1 MKQSLSLSL
10 VCVAVCGALLKPC
23 LALDEQSIEVIEV
36 YAQKRVQS
44 LDEVSI
50 AITPIKGE
58 DIRHFGVKDTTE
70 LGSFVTNMKVSQNA
84 AEGTPPAINIRGV
97 GLLDYNTA
105 NTSPVAMYVD
115 GVSVGSANNQLV
127 NFFDIEQVE
136 VLKGPQGTLFGR
148 NSTGG
153 AVLIRSKRPDSGS
166 YGEIEVGIGTD
177 EWSKVQGFYNASLND
192 ESALRFAVNHVKYDY
207 TSYNLHPTAP
217 EAGMEQSDLRFSY
230 LAQWDKLSVYLKA
243 NYSHWNGIVQPVGN
257 IGVIDPQ
264 TRLKCSPEQAN
275 QGKCTDLLGFN
286 DGSDDFWAVNVN
298 NNSPHHSIGK
308 GWTAEVEYQLTDKS
322 HLLWINSF
330 SRLDREHA
338 FNCDGSPARTC
349 EGNLGLKA
357 ELLSNEVRYQSDY
370 ENGYLTSGIFQLQE
384 RLYQDNYNDILR
396 DLRGTPNGANS
407 ATFFYGNEIRNSVIA
422 LFAQYE
428 WQWRTDTT
436 LTFGLRYSDES
447 VDYDSISRLNVVL
460 DPTNLDGA
468 VIPFYHVKGNN
479 DDSSW
484 SGRFAINHNI
494 DKNKLLYYSFA
505 NGTKSGGYN
514 GGYLS
519 SPEQA
524 KEADYGTEHLNA
536 HEIGAKLTF
545 PDNSIRFNSAI
556 FYYDY
561 KDQQVFM
568 NQPSVIPGAVPL
580 QLLKNVG
587 ASKIYG
593 AEADVYYDINKQLNI
608 QIGLGYLPHAEFEE
622 FVDPAGVSLTD
633 NRLPFTSKLNANAQ
647 VSYTVSLDN
656 VGELST
662 TLGVDYQSEYY
673 FDQLESGYAK
683 QDGYALWRFNTRLD
697 VGQWQTN
704 LWAKNL
710 FDKEYSNL
718 KFDLSG
724 FLGMLEDF
732 KGEGR
737 RVGLD
742 VRYRF

>member
-10 VCVAVCGALLKPC
+10 VSATVCGAFLKPC
-23 LALDEQSIEVIEV
+23 IALDEQPIEVIEV

-44 LDEVSI
+44 IDEVSI
-50 AITPIKGE
+50 AITPIKGSVM
-58 DIRHFGVKDTTE
+58 RHSGVKDTTE

-127 NFFDIEQVE
+127 NFFDVEQVE

-153 AVLIRSKRPDSGS
+153 AVLIRSKRPDSGN
-166 YGEIEVGIGTD
+166 YGEVEVGIGTD
-177 EWSKVQGFYNASLND
+177 EWSKVQGFYNASVND

-207 TSYNLHPTAP
+207 TSYNLHPSAP
-217 EAGMEQSDLRFSY
+217 EAGMEQSDLRLSY
-230 LAQWDKLSVYLKA
+230 LAQWDDFSVYLKA

-257 IGVIDPQ
+257 IGVIDPE
-264 TRLKCSPEQAN
+264 TGGICSPDKAN
-275 QGKCTDLLGFN
+275 QGRCNDITGFN

-298 NNSPHHSIGK
+298 NDSPHHSIGK
-308 GWTAEVEYQLTDKS
+308 GWTAEIDYQLTDNAQ
-322 HLLWINSF
+322 LIWINSF

-338 FNCDGSPARTC
+338 FNCDGSPLRTC

-357 ELLSNEVRYQSDY
+357 ELLSNEVRYQAYD
-370 ENGYLTSGIFQLQE
+370 ENGYLTTGIFQLQE
-384 RLYQDNYNDILR
+384 RLYQDNYNDIGR
-396 DLRGTPNGANS
+396 DMRGTPNGANS
-407 ATFFYGNEIRNSVIA
+407 ATFFYDNEIRNGVIA

-447 VDYDSISRLNVVL
+447 VDYDSVSRINVVL
-460 DPTNLDGA
+460 DPNNLDG
-468 VIPFYHVKGNN
+468 VLLPFYHVKGSN

-484 SGRFAINHNI
+484 SGKFAINHNL
-494 DKNKLLYYSFA
+494 DSNKLLYYSFA

-524 KEADYGTEHLNA
+524 NDADYGTEHLSA
-536 HEIGAKLTF
+536 HEAGAKLKF
-545 PDNSIRFNSAI
+545 GDGSLRVNSAV

-568 NQPSVIPGAVPL
+568 NQPSMVPGAVPL

-593 AEADVYYDINKQLNI
+593 AETDIFYAFDMGLSV

-622 FVDPAGVSLTD
+622 FVDPLGVSLTD
-633 NRLPFTSKLNANAQ
+633 NRLPFTSKWNTNAAITYVFANN
-647 VSYTVSLDN
+647 DI
-656 VGELST
+656 GEFTS
-662 TLGVDYQSEYY
+662 TLGVDYQSEYF
-673 FDQLESGYAK
+673 FDQLESDYAK
-683 QDGYALWRFNTRLD
+683 QDSIALWRFNTRWD
-697 VGQWQTN
+697 TGSWQAN
-704 LWAKNL
+704 IWAKNL

-718 KFDLSG
+718 KFDLRN

-742 VRYRF
+742 IRYRF

>member
-1 MKQSLSLSL
+1 MNQSLSLSL
-10 VCVAVCGALLKPC
+10 VCVAVGGALLKPC

-36 YAQKRVQS
+36 YAQKRVQL

-50 AITPIKGE
+50 AITPIKGD
-58 DIRHFGVKDTTE
+58 DIRHSGVKDTTE

-153 AVLIRSKRPDSGS
+153 AVLIRSKRPDAGN
-166 YGEIEVGIGTD
+166 YGKIEVGMGTD
-177 EWSKVQGFYNASLND
+177 EWSKVQGFYNVSLND
-192 ESALRFAVNHVKYDY
+192 ESALRLAANHVKYDY

-217 EAGMEQSDLRFSY
+217 EAGMEQSDIRLSY
-230 LAQWDKLSVYLKA
+230 LAQWDTLSVYLKA
-243 NYSHWNGIVQPVGN
+243 NYSHWNGVVQPVGN
-257 IGVIDPQ
+257 IGVIDPK
-264 TRLKCSPEQAN
+264 TRLTCTPEQAN
-275 QGKCTDLLGFN
+275 QGKCTDVFGFN

-322 HLLWINSF
+322 QLLWINSF

-396 DLRGTPNGANS
+396 DLRGTPNGSNS
-407 ATFFYGNEIRNSVIA
+407 ATFFYDNEIRNSVIA
-422 LFAQYE
+422 LFTQYE
-428 WQWRTDTT
+428 WLWRSDTT

-447 VDYDSISRLNVVL
+447 VDYDSISRINVVV
-460 DPTNLDGA
+460 DPSNLDGA
-468 VIPFYHVKGNN
+468 VLPFYHVEGNN

-484 SGRFAINHNI
+484 SGRFAINHNL
-494 DKNKLLYYSFA
+494 DKNKLLYYSFS

-524 KEADYGTEHLNA
+524 KEADYGTERLNA
-536 HEIGAKLTF
+536 HEVGAKLTF
-545 PDNSIRFNSAI
+545 PESSIRLNSAI
-556 FYYDY
+556 FYYNY
-561 KDQQVFM
+561 NDQQVFM
-568 NQPSVIPGAVPL
+568 NQPSAIPGAVPL

-593 AEADVYYDINKQLNI
+593 AEADIYYDISEQFNVQF
-608 QIGLGYLPHAEFEE
+608 GVGYLPHAEFEE
-622 FVDPAGVSLTD
+622 FVDQLGVSLTD
-633 NRLPFTSKLNANAQ
+633 NRLPFTSKLNTNVQ
-647 VSYTVSLDN
+647 VSYTSVFNNL
-656 VGELST
+656 GQLTT

-673 FDQLESGYAK
+673 FDQLQSDYAK
-683 QDGYALWRFNTRLD
+683 QDSYALWRVNTRLD
-697 VGQWQTN
+697 AGQWQAN

-718 KFDLSG
+718 KFDLRG

-742 VRYRF
+742 VSYRF